1 MADWNVV
8 AKVRVMPA
16 DVDVNLDRV
25 VEAMTKLAGDKC
37 AVHSI
42 LKKPIGFGLVALEV
56 NLLLNDKKGGMD
68 DVFEE
73 IKKVPGVGEAEVI
86 DLNRL

>member
-1 MADWNVV
+1 
-8 AKVRVMPA
+8 
-16 DVDVNLDRV
+16 
-25 VEAMTKLAGDKC
+25 
-37 AVHSI
+37 
-42 LKKPIGFGLVALEV
+42 
-56 NLLLNDKKGGMD
+56 MD